1 MLLASAIVI
10 TACQTTGSGTSNVT
24 CSTMRF
30 VYLSKKDTPV
40 TITQVAENNAAW
52 ISLCGNP
59 PPVKKGK

>member
-1 MLLASAIVI
+1 MLACGIVL

-24 CSTMRF
+24 CSTMKF
-30 VYLSKKDTPV
+30 VYLSRKDTPG

-59 PPVKKGK
+59 PPAKKGK